1 VSICVPPVNSNDC
14 YRNAFDPVR
23 TDSQMALPDRAR
35 SRAILIGTST
45 YQDQRLPDL
54 PSVANNLADLKATL
68 TAPGTGAFA
77 AEHCTL
83 IENPTDDR
91 QVLRGLA
98 EIASAADDVL
108 LVYYAGHGV
117 LGARQHELYFGLT
130 TTDLDRPQYSALS
143 LAWVRDELL
152 ESRAATKVLILDC
165 CFSGR
170 AIDEFMADEQSL
182 IMGAI
187 GVSGTYTLASSSAN
201 VPSLAPPGAR
211 YTAFSGEL
219 LNLLREGIPAG
230 PAELDLHLIYQQLNR
245 RMAQRGWPTPKQRG
259 TDNAHGLALGHNPG
273 HFTTQF
279 ATLLTDAKKLALTDA
294 EQAVNLLK
302 ALLARGENSLDAGHP
317 LLVET
322 RLELEKALA
331 ALSAARDEERL
342 QAAQIRAQSLIE
354 DSIQRWEKEF
364 SADDTAAQDTV
375 EAPASDDLPVAT
387 STKAADNE
395 TGADDTGNVI
405 ALGAFLI
412 LGIPLWLLGDAARQ
426 VVTLA
431 SAHSLGLGNYAGL
444 LAWISILG
452 VVSIAGTIGIISGI
466 SRTRGRFL
474 ALAVVVGPFLLGI
487 LFGGHYWWWID
498 GAAAGIAHLFIF
510 RF

>member
-1 VSICVPPVNSNDC
+1 
-14 YRNAFDPVR
+14 
-23 TDSQMALPDRAR
+23 MALPDRAR

-54 PSVANNLADLKATL
+54 PSVANNLADLQATL
-68 TAPGTGAFA
+68 TAPRTGAFA
-77 AEHCTL
+77 PEHCTL

-98 EIASAADDVL
+98 DIASAADDVL

-117 LGARQHELYFGLT
+117 LGARQHELYFGLS

-230 PAELDLHLIYQQLNR
+230 PPELDLHLIYQQLNR

-259 TDNAHGLALGHNPG
+259 TDNAHGLALGQNPG
-273 HFTTQF
+273 HFAAQF
-279 ATLLTDAKKLALTDA
+279 TALLTDAKNLVATDT
-294 EQAVNLLK
+294 EQAVSQLRT
-302 ALLARGENSLDAGHP
+302 LLARGESSLDAGHP

-322 RLELEKALA
+322 RLELDAALA
-331 ALSAARDEERL
+331 VLSAARDKERL
-342 QAAQIRAQSLIE
+342 LAAQLHAKSQIE

-364 SADDTAAQDTV
+364 SADDTAAQPDG
-375 EAPASDDLPVAT
+375 EAPASADLPVAT
-387 STKAADNE
+387 PTKAADHE
-395 TGADDTGNVI
+395 PAAGRAWDPIT
-405 ALGAFLI
+405 LGAFLI
-412 LGIPLWLLGDAARQ
+412 LGIPLWLVGDAARH
-426 VVTLA
+426 VVALA

-452 VVSIAGTIGIISGI
+452 VASIGGTIGIIGEL
-466 SRTRGRFL
+466 TRPRDRFYVL
-474 ALAVVVGPFLLGI
+474 TAVVVPFLLGI
-487 LFGGHYWWWID
+487 VFGGRYWWWID
-498 GAAAGIAHLFIF
+498 GAATGIAHLFIF